1 MGGQS
6 DMKHLFTRA
15 LLCTSS
21 IAACST
27 ALAQSTALPPP
38 YYTLDRNSVD
48 LATGA
53 FVYNRTDIS
62 IGSGDGALSYSHITN
77 SIAGSFSPTTYQLQ
91 VVGTNAT
98 ITLNGVVDQLTS
110 DTTNHWTSN
119 YGTGA
124 QLSSDGQFHYIY
136 TMGDGTTVAFAG
148 VNSGVTPYSSAP
160 VKYYAGVITKPTGEA
175 TSYSYVTQSFTI
187 CRNPGCTPG
196 GPGSQ
201 NWYMSRVSAISSN
214 RGYALKLDYA
224 ADNYAFGSL
233 STWTQVIGVT
243 AINQLQVSGCNLYG
257 TATCSTLAGTRSVRY
272 TPTTITDPMGNK
284 TTYGFSGYGITSI
297 QLPLSSSPDVGVT
310 YDGYGRVKTFARPAG
325 TSTYTWTTNGNGQVT
340 GVTVTDPN
348 PSVSSRVVV
357 VDPITGRVTSD
368 TNQGRTFTYT
378 NDAQGRVKTV
388 KAPEGNTTTYNY
400 DARGNVLSTVTM
412 GKTGGTIT
420 TSASYDASC
429 GNPLKCNKPNSTT
442 DARLNVTSYAYDPT
456 YGVVTGITPPA
467 DAAPIGFTYVN
478 QPAPGG
484 GTILVPQTQS
494 QGGTTTTYAYPGS
507 GNPLPSSISVGGGG
521 VTATQSFTYTSD
533 GDVKTVSGP
542 VAGMVTT
549 NIYDALRR
557 VIGVVGPGANPATG
571 NYPATNLI
579 YDGNGRLQ
587 TQQRGTSDSA
597 GTTFTALATSAYG
610 YDPVTGRLS
619 STTVSGT
626 ATASTTS
633 YGYDAADRP
642 TTTTL
647 LMQNQGA
654 NRTTTNAYDANGLLS
669 TVTTA
674 SSTADA
680 STITYGYSG
689 NGKVASIQD
698 GNGNITRYAYDGFD
712 RPQTTTYADN
722 TTEVLAYD
730 TNANVL
736 TDKRRD
742 GQVIGYT
749 YDTVNQVR
757 TRSGPGLSNG
767 YTYDTLGRLTGAT
780 GGVANV
786 SRTYDALGHMITD
799 TTGGHTIT
807 NEYDLAGN
815 RTRVYYPDGGW
826 NRFTFLAN
834 GAMSATIDGFGVTVG
849 MTYDDLGRRT
859 QLTYPDGG
867 TTKYTYDGALNL
879 QGLALNLSGGNAVT
893 YGYTHNPAGQI
904 TGRTTSN
911 DAFVYVPPVAD
922 RPYGANALNQITSP
936 TTPFSYD
943 SRGNQIH
950 SSLGQGQNRW
960 FYVDNKLSETG
971 TGTAPHNYFGYDALD
986 RLYSIQVGSNAAAT
1000 NNLVW
1005 NGDQLS
1011 VEYQAG
1017 VRSAVYVYGP
1027 NGDEPLMW
1035 WDPNVGE
1042 RFFHA
1047 DERGS
1052 VVAVTDPAGNVQR
1065 IHTYD
1070 AYGREGAAAHLG
1082 RFGYTGQAALPTAGL
1097 VYMKARVYDPQTGRF
1112 VQPDPIGTEGG
1123 INLYGYTNGDPVNNV
1138 DPSGLDG
1145 EYLGGGVYCG
1155 HGCTFDGE
1163 TTTITGRRP
1172 DSNFSFFFGGYYGV
1186 GGGHPGGPGGGRSN
1200 GGGRSVSTRSPQR
1213 SSTCPGRNIQ
1223 FSLNASVNLAFIS
1236 PGASLSVGLSVAVY
1250 GNRLGYP
1257 RGIQGAVS
1265 AQATR
1270 TLGLGAYAGA
1280 GVSGGINPSS
1290 TPIPV
1295 GGSTTSSPYAELEG
1309 GFGESAGVSAT
1320 SSAGSSSFGPKVTPG
1335 LGIGLYG
1342 GYGKAY
1348 SATYASPILGCNS

>member
-1 MGGQS
+1 
-6 DMKHLFTRA
+6 MKRFFTRA

-27 ALAQSTALPPP
+27 ALAQSTVLPPP

-62 IGSGDGALSYSHITN
+62 IGSGDGALSYSHIMN
-77 SIAGSFSPTTYQLQ
+77 SKAGSFDPTTYQLQ

-110 DTTNHWTSN
+110 DTTNYWTSN

-136 TMGDGTTVAFAG
+136 TMGDGTKIAFAG
-148 VNSGVTPYSSAP
+148 VASGVTPYSSAP
-160 VKYYAGVITKPTGEA
+160 VKYYAGTITKPTGEV
-175 TSYSYVTQSFTI
+175 TGYSYVTQSFTV

-201 NWYMSRVSAISSN
+201 NWYASRVSAISSN

-224 ADNYAFGSL
+224 ADSYTFQNAPA
-233 STWTQVIGVT
+233 WTTVIGVT
-243 AINQLQVSGCNLYG
+243 AVNQLQVSGCNLYG
-257 TATCSTLAGTRSVRY
+257 TATCSTLAGTRSVQY
-272 TPTTITDPMGNK
+272 TPTTITDPLGNK
-284 TTYGFSGYGITSI
+284 TTYGFSGYDITSI

-325 TSTYTWTTNGNGQVT
+325 TSTYTWTTNGSNQVI
-340 GVTVTDPN
+340 GVTITDPN

-357 VDPITGRVTSD
+357 VDPVTGKVTSD

-378 NDAQGRVKTV
+378 NDAQGRVKSV
-388 KAPEGNTTTYNY
+388 KAPEGNSTTYTY
-400 DARGNVLSTVTM
+400 DARGNVLSTVTT

-420 TSASYDASC
+420 TSASFDASC
-429 GNPLKCNKPNSTT
+429 ANPLKCNKPNSTT
-442 DARLNVTSYAYDPT
+442 DARSNVTSYGYDPT

-484 GTILVPQTQS
+484 GMILVPQTQS

-507 GNPLPSSISVGGGG
+507 GDPQPSSVTVGGGG

-587 TQQRGTSDSA
+587 TQQQGTSDSA

-722 TTEVLAYD
+722 STEVLGYD
-730 TNANVL
+730 NNANVL

-742 GQVIGYT
+742 GQTISYT
-749 YDTVNQVR
+749 YDTVNRVKS
-757 TRSGPGLSNG
+757 RSGTGIANSYG
-767 YTYDTLGRLTGAT
+767 YDAMGNLNSAT
-780 GGVANV
+780 GGSYNV
-786 SRTYDALGHMITD
+786 SRTYDALGHMLTD
-799 TTGGHTIT
+799 TTGGFAML
-807 NEYDLAGN
+807 NDFDAAGR
-815 RTRVYYPDGGW
+815 RTGEHWAATGGYI
-826 NRFTFLAN
+826 RFQYAPT
-834 GAMSATIDGFGVTVG
+834 GAMSAITDANGSSWVAFTN
-849 MTYDDLGRRT
+849 DDLGRRT
-859 QLTYPDGG
+859 NLGY
-867 TTKYTYDGALNL
+867 LN
-879 QGLALNLSGGNAVT
+879 GRST
-893 YGYTHNPAGQI
+893 SYGYGSDLRLASLTHHMAGGPGTGTQNDVGYGFGYNPAGQI
-904 TGRTTSN
+904 TSRSTSN
-911 DAFVYVPPVAD
+911 DSYVFSAVPRDASVTPNV
-922 RPYGANALNQITSP
+922 LNQPSP
-936 TTPFSYD
+936 SASFAYD
-943 SRGNQIH
+943 ARGNQIATAAAPARA
-950 SSLGQGQNRW
+950 SSFRI
-960 FYVDNKLSETG
+960 DDKPLSVG
-971 TGTAPHNYFGYDALD
+971 VSGRSPDILGYDALD
-986 RLYSIQVGSNAAAT
+986 RLASIQVGSGGPVT
-1000 NNLVW
+1000 RLVW
-1005 NGDQLS
+1005 DGNEL
-1011 VEYQAG
+1011 AG
-1017 VRSAVYVYGP
+1017 ELDAGGNLQGFYARGP
-1027 NGDEPLMW
+1027 GSDEPMVW
-1035 WDPNVGE
+1035 WTPSGIHV
-1042 RFFHA
+1042 FHA

-1052 VVAVTDPAGNVQR
+1052 IVALSNSSGQVER
-1065 IHTYD
+1065 IHSYD

-1082 RFGYTGQAALPTAGL
+1082 RFGYTGAIALPDSGL
-1097 VYMKARVYDPQTGRF
+1097 VHMRARAYDPALGRF
-1112 VQPDPIGTEGG
+1112 VSADPIGVAGG
-1123 INLYGYTNGDPVNNV
+1123 INLYGYAGGDPVNLI
-1138 DPSGLDG
+1138 DPSGLQGCSETDATSSW
-1145 EYLGGGVYCG
+1145 EEQTAAGVPRCA
-1155 HGCTFDGE
+1155 DL
-1163 TTTITGRRP
+1163 
-1172 DSNFSFFFGGYYGV
+1172 FFGGLP
-1186 GGGHPGGPGGGRSN
+1186 GGAFPIHPCEPYPDCVTVTGHTIPGGISVGGPGSQNGTPGNLLTGGVPAPPPPPTKPAPPPKQKRKLDCPTLVDLGAAALLIT
-1200 GGGRSVSTRSPQR
+1200 GGKT
-1213 SSTCPGRNIQ
+1213 
-1223 FSLNASVNLAFIS
+1223 
-1236 PGASLSVGLSVAVY
+1236 GA
-1250 GNRLGYP
+1250 
-1257 RGIQGAVS
+1257 GAVPE
-1265 AQATR
+1265 ALEATEFIR
-1270 TLGLGAYAGA
+1270 GLKLLNGLKAGLVGSGA
-1280 GVSGGINPSS
+1280 GV
-1290 TPIPV
+1290 V
-1295 GGSTTSSPYAELEG
+1295 AL
-1309 GFGESAGVSAT
+1309 
-1320 SSAGSSSFGPKVTPG
+1320 AGSSIVYYHYRKDIKSVGTEKSDKPKT
-1335 LGIGLYG
+1335 LI
-1342 GYGKAY
+1342 
-1348 SATYASPILGCNS
+1348 C